1 MGVLIVT
8 KITNYELHGET
19 TEAKV
24 ARGVVSQDALDRLR
38 TAHGEHYK
46 TLKTVKKLLKEAGV
60 PYEEVSREKR
70 RTSSDQGDTIITIG
84 GDGTLLAASH
94 QMPDGGRIVG
104 IRSSHSSV
112 GYLCCAGPGEEDRV
126 IQSLVCDTVRTE
138 SIPRVK
144 AMIRRTDRTEEFTTE
159 PILNDFLYANANPAA
174 TTRYRL
180 NVDNDTELHRSSG
193 IWIATGVGSTA
204 AIFAAGGEKRPGTD
218 TLAQYRVRELYRLS
232 NPPPR
237 FDGGLFD
244 PDSTPFEIENRC
256 QNAILA
262 LDGQHGVELLNYGDR
277 IRFVRAHP
285 INLARSL
292 G

>member
-1 MGVLIVT
+1 MRVLIVT
-8 KITNYELHGET
+8 KITNYELHGAT

-38 TAHGEHYK
+38 SAHSEHYQ
-46 TLKTVKKLLKEAGV
+46 TLKIVKKCLKEAGV
-60 PYEEVSREKR
+60 EYLEISREKQR
-70 RTSSDQGDTIITIG
+70 PSSHEGSTIITIG

-94 QMPDGGRIVG
+94 QMPLGGRIVG

-112 GYLCCAGPGEEDRV
+112 GYLCCAGPGEEDKLV
-126 IQSLVCDTVRTE
+126 QSLVKDLIKTE
-138 SIPRVK
+138 PIHRIK
-144 AMIRRTDRTEEFTTE
+144 AAIRKTDRIDEVITE

-180 NVDNDTELHRSSG
+180 TVDSDRELHRSSG
-193 IWIATGVGSTA
+193 IWVATGVGSTA

-218 TLAQYRVRELYRLS
+218 AMAQYRVRELYRLS

-237 FDGGLFD
+237 YDGGLFD
-244 PDSTPFEIENRC
+244 PDKVIFEIENRC
-256 QNAILA
+256 QSAILA
-262 LDGQHGVELLNYGDR
+262 LDGQHGVEMLNYGDR
-277 IRFVRAHP
+277 IRFLWANP
-285 INLARSL
+285 INLARSF